1 MSRTRTS
8 DVILVRPV
16 VSEKS
21 YAAMAEGRYVF
32 RCRPDANK
40 IEIKKAVEDL
50 FSDQKIEVLA
60 VNTINVRGKVR
71 LRSRGRTR
79 IEGRSP
85 DWKKAIVTLA
95 PGQQIK
101 GLFEGV

>member
-1 MSRTRTS
+1 MRRDARS
-8 DVILVRPV
+8 VVLRPV

-21 YAAMAEGRYVF
+21 YAQYDQQVYTFIVAS
-32 RCRPDANK
+32 DANK
-40 IEIKKAVEDL
+40 IEIKQAVEDL
-50 FSDQKIEVLA
+50 FSDQKIEVVA

-71 LRSRGRTR
+71 QRSRGRTR
-79 IEGRSP
+79 VEGRSP

-95 PGQQIK
+95 EGQSIK

>member
-1 MSRTRTS
+1 MSNTRTS
-8 DVILVRPV
+8 EMILIRPV

-40 IEIKKAVEDL
+40 IEIKQAVEDL
-50 FSDQKIEVLA
+50 FSDQKIEVVA
-60 VNTINVRGKVR
+60 VNTINVSGKKR

-79 IEGRSP
+79 VEGKSP

-95 PGQQIK
+95 PGQAIK